1 MTLPETRCF
10 INFLFISRLLA
21 EAESVSQQ
29 FDLKSIIQSNKH
41 IPSASLENSALSS
54 EVTNQGS
61 TPQEEALSNRQ
72 RAEELVSELLA
83 ENGLDFQKGGKKHIH
98 EEGKSGVKFN
108 EDVTTVNI
116 TPRNMGRKVEELHQ
130 NRKKF
135 LHHNNDSF
143 VDLIEMKNRVEPV
156 LSTGKAEICERDN
169 QPSQLKSSSK
179 PPSGKAS
186 ATKSPVKY
194 QIPNGVLKKT
204 GFQNTDLG
212 SRLNGTFQSKTVT
225 QSRPRSASGPL
236 NRVPKAITT
245 VTVDYGEN
253 EPKET
258 KSEGSKKK
266 KGKKTKDDVLT
277 MMQKLALEEEGEGVH
292 KGPESKGQGQWPNGV
307 KDNDNDELNEAEF
320 NKMFTELIT
329 APTVYKSDPEKNYYE
344 ISRHSSLSNTPECRL
359 KVDTVDSMI
368 EPGKQT
374 GKEPAETTEN
384 PVYKTTKTIEFDE
397 SNPKEVAVKTAID
410 PHSVMTKEK
419 DRRSVSPDL
428 RQRKSASRPSSAKV
442 NVQISNSPNLI

>member
-1 MTLPETRCF
+1 M
-10 INFLFISRLLA
+10 FISRLLA

-61 TPQEEALSNRQ
+61 TRQEEALSNRK

-156 LSTGKAEICERDN
+156 LSTGKAEICEREN
-169 QPSQLKSSSK
+169 LPSQMKSSLK

-186 ATKSPVKY
+186 ATKSPVK
-194 QIPNGVLKKT
+194 QTPNGVLKKT

-212 SRLNGTFQSKTVT
+212 SRLNGTSQSKTVA

-277 MMQKLALEEEGEGVH
+277 MMQKLALEEEEEVVH
-292 KGPESKGQGQWPNGV
+292 KGLGSKGQGQWPSGV

-344 ISRHSSLSNTPECRL
+344 ISRHSSLSNAPESRL
-359 KVDTVDSMI
+359 KVDTVDSTT

-384 PVYKTTKTIEFDE
+384 AVYKTTKTIEFNE
-397 SNPKEVAVKTAID
+397 SNPKEVTVKTAID
-410 PHSVMTKEK
+410 PHLIVTKEK
-419 DRRSVSPDL
+419 DKQTVSPDL

-442 NVQISNSPNLI
+442 NLQISNSTNLT